1 MTNTVA
7 ITADETYMTEVAAW
21 RNKMS
26 DDLRAPDGW
35 LSLAGLFELRE
46 GEQTIGSDET
56 CDVALPASAPAQLGV
71 LRFKNGQTHLS
82 ITSDV
87 TVWVDGAPA
96 REAVLADDG
105 DGAATP
111 TKVSVGTVTLFVH
124 SYDGRYAIRVKDSAN
139 PAIAAF
145 TGRVWFEVN
154 PAYRVRGQFVPQPQD
169 VRIETMVNTSS
180 TQQSPGVLNFELHGQ
195 PLQLLVMRRTGNKLS
210 LLMRDATSG
219 KETYGAVRFLTVE
232 VDDEG
237 NADVD
242 FNKAYSPPCAFT
254 PYATC
259 PLPPRQNI
267 LPVRVVSWGALP
279 APLPAKRAS
288 LKNVTASFRPF
299 ADSGSE

>member
-1 MTNTVA
+1 MADKTYVA
-7 ITADETYMTEVAAW
+7 ELEAW

-26 DDLRAPDGW
+26 DDLRAPDSW

-46 GEQTIGSDET
+46 GEQTIGSDES
-56 CDVALPASAPAQLGV
+56 CDVALPASAPAHLGV
-71 LRFKNGQTHLS
+71 LRFEANRTHLS
-82 ITSDV
+82 ITSNV
-87 TVWVDGAPA
+87 PILVDGAPA
-96 REAVLADDG
+96 REAALLDDD

-111 TKVSVGTVTLFVH
+111 TKVRVGTITFFVH

-145 TGRVWFEVN
+145 AGRVWFEAN
-154 PAYRVRGQFVPQPQD
+154 PAYKVRGQFVPQVQE

-180 TQQSPGVLNFELHGQ
+180 MQQSPGVLNFALHGQ
-195 PLQLLVMRRTGNKLS
+195 PLQLVVTRRSGDKAYV
-210 LLMRDATSG
+210 LMRDATSG
-219 KETYGAVRFLTVE
+219 KETYGAVRFLTVD
-232 VDDEG
+232 VDDDN

-267 LPVRVVSWGALP
+267 LPVRVEAGE
-279 APLPAKRAS
+279 RY
-288 LKNVTASFRPF
+288 
-299 ADSGSE
+299 